1 MFLLLLLLEVA
12 PLFVLLG
19 AQLFLLL
26 LIHGSG
32 EQQGAALS
40 RHFGIASGPDE
51 LAKLRAIPA
60 EQLLQ
65 AWEVD
70 PDVIVFSILL
80 EFKPVCRALFSSLK
94 TAIVTA
100 VPESQNLHDRLTNLY
115 AVKSGL
121 EVC

>member
-1 MFLLLLLLEVA
+1 LLFSSCIRLLLLDLLVFLLLL
-12 PLFVLLG
+12 
-19 AQLFLLL
+19 
-26 LIHGSG
+26 
-32 EQQGAALS
+32 
-40 RHFGIASGPDE
+40 
-51 LAKLRAIPA
+51 
-60 EQLLQ
+60 
-65 AWEVD
+65 
-70 PDVIVFSILL
+70 VFSILL

>member
-1 MFLLLLLLEVA
+1 LLFSRCIRLLLLDLLVFLLLLLLEVA
-12 PLFVLLG
+12 PLFILLG

-26 LIHGSG
+26 L
-32 EQQGAALS
+32 
-40 RHFGIASGPDE
+40 
-51 LAKLRAIPA
+51 
-60 EQLLQ
+60 
-65 AWEVD
+65 
-70 PDVIVFSILL
+70 VFSILL